1 MNLEEGDLETI
12 KESFGVQWSMDIDA
26 QYFTPGRRNRT
37 YISNIT
43 LFIRDGDSILDEVLL
58 DASYLTD
65 KFAHSAHL
73 CCDIQKTD
81 RIVVKEPCFIGQKN
95 SRIDPQPKRIAIKH
109 ENATQAYINSVD
121 LSRIF
126 EIQPMIRGIQRLH
139 YVNERIMG
147 CVGLPFDFRCLSLT
161 YFHCLFGVS
170 SYSIKNIFLVI
181 L

>member
-43 LFIRDGDSILDEVLL
+43 LFIRDGDSILDEELV

-65 KFAHSAHL
+65 KFAHPAHL

-95 SRIDPQPKRIAIKH
+95 SRIDPQPKRIAI
-109 ENATQAYINSVD
+109 
-121 LSRIF
+121 
-126 EIQPMIRGIQRLH
+126 
-139 YVNERIMG
+139 
-147 CVGLPFDFRCLSLT
+147 
-161 YFHCLFGVS
+161 
-170 SYSIKNIFLVI
+170 
-181 L
+181 